1 MAWNWWCHV
10 VEQNGVWSS
19 SLNFVEIVGEKNG
32 KRTRGTFLQCS
43 HVNHVNRHIYLS
55 AMPIQTVNRRRI
67 FSFVLFWSILIVTH
81 LLEASWLSFRLC
93 STEFLVSTSMRN
105 EWISC
110 WSSKQQFPSLKRK
123 PERSVCHWCHRQQ
136 TTLQTR
142 NKAAGVFTPKHRGPY
157 LFKPHTL
164 CVPPCFYWGCALM
177 VPTSDSQWPQSHMT
191 AMHRPLHPP
200 QLTSNG
206 PGQLVC
212 SLDRAKW
219 ASDGA
224 SQWGMQTD
232 WMRKQSSIYWK
243 SHLGC
248 TDSNLTLI

>member
-1 MAWNWWCHV
+1 M
-10 VEQNGVWSS
+10 VEQNGVWSF
-19 SLNFVEIVGEKNG
+19 SLNFVEIVGEKR
-32 KRTRGTFLQCS
+32 KRTRETFLQYN
-43 HVNHVNRHIYLS
+43 HVNHVNGHIDLS

-67 FSFVLFWSILIVTH
+67 FLFVLFWSILIVMH

-93 STEFLVSTSMRN
+93 STEFLVSTSIRN

-177 VPTSDSQWPQSHMT
+177 VPTSDSLSGLSHIWLPCF
-191 AMHRPLHPP
+191 ALSIH
-200 QLTSNG
+200 LTS
-206 PGQLVC
+206 PPAQLVC
-212 SLDRAKW
+212 TMDRAKW

-224 SQWGMQTD
+224 SQWGMPTD

-248 TDSNLTLI
+248 TDRNLTLI